1 MAIVQNPIQNLLDTL
16 LEDLNLLFTDPIR
29 FFDTYF
35 FSAPGYNF
43 YNTLVYTT
51 LGILGILIV
60 GKIIVIL
67 NQNGI
72 KRWGEDSFVPI
83 QMDNEFFIAILPY
96 IFIGSS
102 LRALQDVAKQGKI
115 LPQYE
120 IFGDR
125 LFVTPGVY
133 IFSILFTIAIG
144 ILSIYISQEYLRE
157 HKQFSNWRKTFATA
171 GIIIE
176 VILIIPFIPLLIEN
190 QTNLIGGVVIIL
202 GSIFFGVIFYYAGT
216 MYSQKFIPEKPI
228 RFDEKLAVITQ
239 MFDAIN
245 TVVAIEFFEYQ
256 EKHYLPAILFQSPMG
271 SWPFLGIKL
280 FIVLLFLWAVR
291 GFENRNL
298 ERWLLWVVFLL
309 GLATGTRDFLRLIT
323 NT

>member
-1 MAIVQNPIQNLLDTL
+1 MGINKNPLQSFLETLFEDLSLLFRNPIL
-16 LEDLNLLFTDPIR
+16 

-35 FSAPGYNF
+35 FSAPGYNL
-43 YNTLVYTT
+43 YNTIVYTL

-60 GKIIVIL
+60 GKIIVLL
-67 NQNGI
+67 NHKGSE
-72 KRWGEDSFVPI
+72 RWGKDNFIPI
-83 QMDNEFFIAILPY
+83 RMDNQFFISVLPY

-133 IFSILFTIAIG
+133 IVTILLTIVFGVISIF
-144 ILSIYISQEYLRE
+144 ISQEYLQE
-157 HKQFSNWRKTFATA
+157 HKHFSNWRKIFVLL

-176 VILIIPFIPLLIEN
+176 FLLILPFIPLILED
-190 QTNLIGGVVIIL
+190 QTNLIGGIIIIL
-202 GSIFFGVIFYYAGT
+202 GTILFGFLFSYSGSL
-216 MYSQKFIPEKPI
+216 YSQKFLSENPI
-228 RFDEKLAVITQ
+228 RFDEKLTVITQ
-239 MFDAIN
+239 MYDAIG
-245 TVVAIEFFEYQ
+245 TVISIEFFAYQ
-256 EKHYLPAILFQSPMG
+256 EKSYLPSILFQSPIG
-271 SWPFLGIKL
+271 SWSFLIVKL
-280 FIVLLFLWAVR
+280 IFVLFFLWAVR

-298 ERWLLWVVFLL
+298 EKWLLWVVFLL

-323 NT
+323 KT

>member
-1 MAIVQNPIQNLLDTL
+1 MANILDTL
-16 LEDLNLLFTDPIR
+16 IKDLNLLFTDPIR

-35 FSAPGYNF
+35 FSAPGYNL
-43 YNTLVYTT
+43 YNTLVYTS
-51 LGILGILIV
+51 LGILGILVV

-67 NQNGI
+67 NQNGA
-72 KRWGEDSFVPI
+72 KRWGDDNFIPI

-102 LRALQDVAKQGKI
+102 LRALQDVAKEGKI
-115 LPQYE
+115 LPLYE

-133 IFSILFTIAIG
+133 IFSILFTITIG
-144 ILSIYISQEYLRE
+144 ILTIYVSQEYLKE
-157 HKQFSNWRKTFATA
+157 HKHFSNWRKTFATT
-171 GIIIE
+171 GIMIE
-176 VILIIPFIPLLIEN
+176 SVLIIPFIPLIIED
-190 QTNLIGGVVIIL
+190 QTNLIGGMLIIL
-202 GSIFFGVIFYYAGT
+202 GSILFGVIFYYTGT
-216 MYSQKFIPEKPI
+216 YYSHKFLPEKPI
-228 RFDEKLAVITQ
+228 RLDEKLAVITQ
-239 MFDAIN
+239 MYDAIN
-245 TVVAIEFFEYQ
+245 TVVAIQFFDYQ

-280 FIVLLFLWAVR
+280 VIVLFFLWAVR
-291 GFENRNL
+291 GLENRKL